1 MICPTCKNEI
11 GNQSRCPYCGT
22 VFQTVENTVQI
33 NQPQTRES
41 DNVRHMSNIDTWSL
55 LQVVLLGGIFVT
67 NILELVLLLAN

>member
-22 VFQTVENTVQI
+22 VFQPVENTVQI
-33 NQPQTRES
+33 SQPQTREA
-41 DNVRHMSNIDTWSL
+41 DNGRHISNIDTWSL

>member
-22 VFQTVENTVQI
+22 VLQSAESTI
-33 NQPQTRES
+33 PIGQPQPRDGES
-41 DNVRHMSNIDTWSL
+41 GRHMANIDTWSL